1 MNQSNEQS
9 VFHVRSS
16 RAVIINGYKLY
27 MNNFRTIFRHT
38 WPFAIVYSIV
48 IAMMMYA
55 FLHSLPQLMA
65 ATKLAQQ
72 GVMTNDM
79 RTIQAFMYPC
89 MFVIMLINILLTSPV
104 FKLFAEYQ
112 QSGVI
117 AAPTKWYRVGDWSM
131 MLRMV
136 RLLLWFILLE
146 IIVSMAIGII
156 FGIGAV
162 LLMATGIKMGNAMIT
177 IGVAC
182 ILLSIIFMA
191 MLLPLIYTTYK
202 YLLTPGSKFVNVLT
216 STYAVGL
223 RHWGSLFLVMLMVAI
238 INAILSTVIMLPYN
252 ILTAAITTSL
262 AGVANGDPIGM
273 PDYMGW
279 MSFIVFCLA
288 GFVLAYLT
296 LSNIFPFYYLYG
308 SIEKQEEERRELSI
322 AK

>member
-55 FLHSLPQLMA
+55 FLHSLPQLMT

-72 GVMTNDM
+72 GVMTNDL
-79 RTIQAFMYPC
+79 RTFQAFMYPLLL
-89 MFVIMLINILLTSPV
+89 VIMLINILLASPV
-104 FKLFAEYQ
+104 FKLFSEYQ

-117 AAPTKWYRVGDWSM
+117 APPTKWYRVGAWPM
-131 MLRMV
+131 MLCML
-136 RLLLWFILLE
+136 RLLLWFILLD

-162 LLMATGIKMGNAMIT
+162 LLMVTGINIGNAMIT
-177 IGVAC
+177 IGVAS
-182 ILLSIIFMA
+182 ILVSIIVMA
-191 MLLPLIYTTYK
+191 MLLPLVYTTFK
-202 YLLTPGSKFVNVLT
+202 YLLTPRSSFVNILT
-216 STYAVGL
+216 HTYSVGL
-223 RHWGSLFLVMLMVAI
+223 RHWGSLFLVMFMVAI
-238 INAILSTVIMLPYN
+238 INAIISTVIMLPYN

-296 LSNIFPFYYLYG
+296 LSTLFPLYYLYG

-322 AK
+322 EK